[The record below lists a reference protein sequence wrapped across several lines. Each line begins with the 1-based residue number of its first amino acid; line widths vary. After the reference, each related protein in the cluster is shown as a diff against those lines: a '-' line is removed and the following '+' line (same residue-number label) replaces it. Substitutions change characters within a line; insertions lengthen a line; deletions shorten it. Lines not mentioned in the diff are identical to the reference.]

1 MQRKHSGVVSRLEH
15 LVLSTRQKVS
25 SEMSDSVNTI
35 RTQSNKIEHLERELH
50 AAETE
55 MNAKIKMLKWKSV
68 NRTESMERA
77 LRAQC
82 TSMSSLFVDAYI
94 QTHTHTHT
102 NKHTHKHI
110 QVQQK

>member
-82 TSMSSLFVDAYI
+82 TSMSLLRI
-94 QTHTHTHT
+94 HKHTHTHKQT
-102 NKHTHKHI
+102 YRYSRNNGK
-110 QVQQK
+110 